1 MLSGLSSYLF
11 GGPSEE
17 GHPAATTQSATELA
31 AKAAAAA
38 AATATAATTTK
49 RPARLRTTTTDD
61 DWTIVDPESRGNS
74 PQRLENNPME
84 NLLIEHPSMS
94 VYEQRGRPNSR
105 GTESSGESD
114 TDMDT
119 VTTQPSRSQAL
130 SRQAAGSNR
139 SVRLA
144 AGLSAAVAMKANKS
158 AQVAHKRKEA
168 RKVSRAQLE
177 RTNKVQKFNS
187 MGKVPRRKQQMC
199 RLNSGRNNDRKCHY

>member
-1 MLSGLSSYLF
+1 MTTSTHSTSSQGSAQYHVHAHT
-11 GGPSEE
+11 PSSSE
-17 GHPAATTQSATELA
+17 
-31 AKAAAAA
+31 
-38 AATATAATTTK
+38 
-49 RPARLRTTTTDD
+49 DD
-61 DWTIVDPESRGNS
+61 DDAEDEVEEQEISPPVRCRNPSLHESWYVTPPPCFTLGGNS

-94 VYEQRGRPNSR
+94 VYEHRGGRPNSR
-105 GTESSGESD
+105 GTDAESSGESD

-119 VTTQPSRSQAL
+119 VSTQPSRSAL
-130 SRQAAGSNR
+130 SRQQTGR

-144 AGLSAAVAMKANKS
+144 AGLSAAVAMKAKKS

-168 RKVSRAQLE
+168 RKVSRAQLD